1 MQMYN
6 TIKTIRY
13 MGNKNKLL
21 DFIIPEIIKN
31 SSKDD
36 VICELMAGTNCV
48 SYALKDKRKLYTNDI
63 QYYSYI
69 ISKALIKNNSKVIS
83 SESAVKDLEE
93 NYKKNHESHEYNF
106 FEKNYSDTYFS
117 ANQCVEIDSIR
128 YAINYINDIDIKSLY
143 LVALMNAMCVC
154 EATSGHFAQYLPSN
168 HPRLEKIKNKSIWDE
183 FLKKCNDF
191 TKIVFSKFDNKC
203 FNLNYEKL
211 IELPEF
217 DDVNLVY
224 IDPPYTGEQ
233 YSRFYHVLETICK
246 YDNPELEFKGLYRT
260 DRFTSPFSLRTK
272 AFDEFDKLFSILAS
286 KDKKIVL
293 SYSTKGLIKEYEM
306 EYLLK
311 KHFKKCETKRT
322 NYNHST
328 QGKGNINLEEL
339 LFIAYN

>member
-1 MQMYN
+1 MYN
-6 TIKTIRY
+6 NVKTIRY

-21 DFIIPEIIKN
+21 DFIIPEILKH

-36 VICELMAGTNCV
+36 EICELMAGTNCI
-48 SYALKDKRKLYTNDI
+48 SYALKDKRQLLTNDI

-69 ISKALIKNNSKVIS
+69 ISNALIKNNSYRIDENV
-83 SESAVKDLEE
+83 ARNDLED
-93 NYKKNHESHEYNF
+93 NFLKNMNSHLFNF
-106 FEKNYSDTYFS
+106 FESNYSNTYFS
-117 ANQCVEIDSIR
+117 ANQCIEIDSIR
-128 YAINYINDIDIKSLY
+128 YAINSIEKYELKCLY
-143 LVALMNAMCVC
+143 LVALMNAMCIC
-154 EATSGHFAQYLPSN
+154 EATSGHFAQYLPSS
-168 HPRLEKIKNKSIWDE
+168 HPRLNKIKNKSIWAE

-191 TKIVFSKFDNKC
+191 RTLVLSKYDNSC
-203 FNLNYEKL
+203 YNLNYNEL

-217 DDVNLVY
+217 EKIKLVY

-246 YDNPELEFKGLYRT
+246 YDNPTLEFKGLYRT

-272 AFDEFDKLFSILAS
+272 AFNEFENLFSKLS
-286 KDKKIVL
+286 NKNKKIIL

-311 KHFKKCETKRT
+311 KYYKHCETKRT

-328 QGKGNINLEEL
+328 QGKGNVNLEEL

>member
-21 DFIIPEIIKN
+21 DFIIPEIINN

-36 VICELMAGTNCV
+36 IICELMAGTNCV
-48 SYALKDKRKLYTNDI
+48 SYALKDKRKIYTNDI

-69 ISKALIKNNSKVIS
+69 ISNALIKNNSKVIS
-83 SESAVKDLEE
+83 SEKAIKDLEE
-93 NYKKNHESHEYNF
+93 KYKINLESHEYDF
-106 FEKNYSDTYFS
+106 FKKNYPDTYFS
-117 ANQCVEIDSIR
+117 AKQCIEIDSIR
-128 YAINYINDIDIKSLY
+128 YAINYITDMDIKSLY

-154 EATSGHFAQYLPSN
+154 ESTSGHFAQYLPSD
-168 HPRLEKIKNKSIWDE
+168 HPRLEKIKNKSIWNE

-191 TKIVFSKFDNKC
+191 KKIVFSKFENKC

-217 DDVNLVY
+217 DEVDLVY

-260 DRFTSPFSLRTK
+260 DRFTYPFSLRTK
-272 AFDEFDKLFSILAS
+272 AFDEFDKLFSSLAS
-286 KDKKIVL
+286 KGKKIVL

-311 KHFKKCETKRT
+311 KYF
-322 NYNHST
+322 NYVN
-328 QGKGNINLEEL
+328 
-339 LFIAYN
+339 

>member
-36 VICELMAGTNCV
+36 VVCELMAGTSCV

-69 ISKALIKNNSKVIS
+69 ISNALIKNNSKVIS
-83 SESAVKDLEE
+83 SESAVKDLEK

-128 YAINYINDIDIKSLY
+128 YAINYINDMDIKNLY

-168 HPRLEKIKNKSIWDE
+168 HPRLQKIKNKSIWDE

-191 TKIVFSKFDNKC
+191 KKIVFSKFDNKC

-272 AFDEFDKLFSILAS
+272 AFNEFDKLFSILAS
-286 KDKKIVL
+286 KGKKIVL

-311 KHFKKCETKRT
+311 KHFKNCETKRT

-339 LFIAYN
+339 LFVAYN

>member
-1 MQMYN
+1 
-6 TIKTIRY
+6 

-21 DFIIPEIIKN
+21 DFIIPEIINN

-48 SYALKDKRKLYTNDI
+48 SYALKNKRKLYTNDI

-69 ISKALIKNNSKVIS
+69 ISNALIKNNSKVIS

-93 NYKKNHESHEYNF
+93 NYKNNLESHEYNF

-117 ANQCVEIDSIR
+117 LNQCVEIDSIR
-128 YAINYINDIDIKSLY
+128 YAIDYINDMYTKSLY
-143 LVALMNAMCVC
+143 LVALMNAMCLC
-154 EATSGHFAQYLPSN
+154 EATSGHFAQYLPSD
-168 HPRLEKIKNKSIWDE
+168 HPRLEKIKNKSIWNE

-191 TKIVFSKFDNKC
+191 KKIIFSKFENRC
-203 FNLNYEKL
+203 YNLNYEKL

-217 DDVNLVY
+217 DNVNLVY
-224 IDPPYTGEQ
+224 IDPPYTAEQ
-233 YSRFYHVLETICK
+233 YSRFYHILETICK
-246 YDNPELEFKGLYRT
+246 YDNPKLEFKGLYRT
-260 DRFTSPFSLRTK
+260 DRFISPFSLRTK
-272 AFDEFDKLFSILAS
+272 AFDEFDKLFSSLSS
-286 KDKKIVL
+286 KGKKIVL

-311 KHFKKCETKRT
+311 KYFKNCEIKRT
-322 NYNHST
+322 SYNHST
-328 QGKGNINLEEL
+328 QGKGKIKLEEL